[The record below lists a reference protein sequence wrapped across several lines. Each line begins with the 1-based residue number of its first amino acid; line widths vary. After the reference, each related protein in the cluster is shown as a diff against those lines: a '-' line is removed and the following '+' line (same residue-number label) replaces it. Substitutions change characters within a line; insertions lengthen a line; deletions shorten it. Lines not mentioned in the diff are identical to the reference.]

1 VNGARDRL
9 RPWAAAFAVAA
20 LAAAWNAWS
29 RRGQVFG
36 PLDDESLLLPI
47 ALRQTRTAWFAGD
60 LWLAATS
67 QIFSVPYSWIAG
79 ALLSVFDDPVVALRW
94 LALPFHAVF
103 LAGTW
108 RVAERFAGRAA
119 ALGAVLLCAVPPL
132 DAAVLAP
139 GAALPR
145 DLVFA
150 LLPWFVLGADATR
163 DRPRA
168 SIALF
173 LCLGLV
179 ANLHPLTALHA
190 ALWLGLIGIF
200 RDPSARGVVAAATR
214 GLAFAASAAPYVV
227 QYISRPA
234 YPGAVD
240 EMVYAWR
247 LGSMGGETIGDW
259 TLRMEALLWLAAAA
273 IVAIRRGAGIPRWFV
288 AGAAVAFV
296 HAAVGPTL
304 GHVVPVLRAV
314 QLARFERIAT
324 WCALVLIAG
333 GAAAAWRARR
343 FAPVAVAAALLA
355 VSVLGPRVLGGV
367 PRRGPVARLGRK
379 IDRDG
384 GVSFEPP
391 APAGLVAR
399 ANVADPSSP
408 EARDA
413 FLAVCR
419 FARDATPP
427 DKLFVVPPEQWG
439 AFRLYARRGVVVTR
453 KEGGAMLSFLGAAGM
468 EWYRDYAGAVRVYA
482 SGDAAD
488 WTRLAQRSGASF
500 AVVDAG
506 VTSPP
511 AWPVVFEAA
520 PFRVLAVPTN

>member
-1 VNGARDRL
+1 VIGARDRL
-9 RPWAAAFAVAA
+9 RPWAAAFAVAV
-20 LAAAWNAWS
+20 LAAGWNAWS

-47 ALRQTRTAWFAGD
+47 ALRQAGMASFVGD
-60 LWLAATS
+60 RWLAATS
-67 QIFSVPYSWIAG
+67 RIFSVPYSWIAG
-79 ALLSVFDDPVVALRW
+79 ALLSAFDDPVVALRW

-108 RVAERFAGRAA
+108 RLAERFAGRAA
-119 ALGAVLLCAVPPL
+119 AIVAVLLCALPPL
-132 DAAVLAP
+132 GAAVMAP

-163 DRPRA
+163 TRPRA
-168 SIALF
+168 GVALF

-190 ALWLGLIGIF
+190 ALWLGLIELC
-200 RDPSARGVVAAATR
+200 REPSARGVAAAATR
-214 GLAFAASAAPYVV
+214 GLAFAAGAAPYVV
-227 QYISRPA
+227 QYLARPA
-234 YPGAVD
+234 ALGAVD
-240 EMVYAWR
+240 ETVYAWR

-273 IVAIRRGAGIPRWFV
+273 VVAIRRGAGIPRWFV

-296 HAAVGPTL
+296 LAAVGPTL
-304 GHVVPVLRAV
+304 GHFVPTLRAV
-314 QLARFERIAT
+314 QLARFERIAA
-324 WCALVLIAG
+324 WCALVLVAG

-343 FAPVAVAAALLA
+343 FAMVAVAAALVA

-367 PRRGPVARLGRK
+367 PRRGPIARLGRK
-379 IDRDG
+379 LDRDA
-384 GVSFEPP
+384 GVPFESP

-399 ANVADPSSP
+399 ADAADPSSP

-427 DKLFVVPPEQWG
+427 DKLFLVPPEQWG
-439 AFRLYARRGVVVTR
+439 AFRVYARRGVVVTR
-453 KEGGAMLSFLGAAGM
+453 KEGGAALSFLGAAGM
-468 EWYRDYAGAVRVYA
+468 EWYRDYAAAVRVYA
-482 SGDAAD
+482 SGDAEA
-488 WTRLAQRSGASF
+488 WAALAQRRSVWF
-500 AVVDAG
+500 AVLDSG
-506 VTSPP
+506 VPVPP